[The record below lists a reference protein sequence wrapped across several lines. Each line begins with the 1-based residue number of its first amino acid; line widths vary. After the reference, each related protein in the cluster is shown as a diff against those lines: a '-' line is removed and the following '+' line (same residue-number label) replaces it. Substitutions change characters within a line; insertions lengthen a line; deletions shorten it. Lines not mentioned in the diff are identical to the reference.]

1 MCCHVSQRRH
11 AAECPH
17 RPPLALTQ
25 AHVLSVHQP
34 YQLLMECSSDVVRLQ
49 PLEPGVFL
57 VEHADSS
64 IRVVRGAGWAAG
76 CRLQAAVSAAIVL

>member
-1 MCCHVSQRRH
+1 
-11 AAECPH
+11 
-17 RPPLALTQ
+17 
-25 AHVLSVHQP
+25 
-34 YQLLMECSSDVVRLQ
+34 MECSSDVVRLQ